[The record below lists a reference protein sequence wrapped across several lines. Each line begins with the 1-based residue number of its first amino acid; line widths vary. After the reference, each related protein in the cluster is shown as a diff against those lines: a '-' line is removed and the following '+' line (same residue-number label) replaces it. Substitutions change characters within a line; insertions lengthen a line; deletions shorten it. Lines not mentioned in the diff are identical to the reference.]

1 MKFKTMFRALKI
13 IYNIIAVVLINVFLI
28 FLTVINFWLFAN
40 GEAKLIY
47 IIIVIFS
54 IVIFFTGSFF
64 IIKINGLKREKTALV
79 RLLEKNEE
87 KLKISEIEKNIISEV
102 FFNIGEGILVIGGNG
117 KILMINPKAKK
128 ILGIK
133 EKDIKGLPVIDLA
146 RLPDIQP
153 IAPYLLS
160 QNIVFRKEIKLKYFI
175 AELSVMPIF
184 FDSSHDDYKKDV
196 NFQPEKNMGKLIILR
211 DITRES
217 SLEKIK
223 NDFILSAVHQLKT
236 SVASV
241 KWSVKMFLSG
251 DFGKIS
257 KEQKDVAKRLYE
269 RNDALIFLIDNL
281 LDAAKIED
289 GAFFYKKTL
298 IDVQDI
304 VESAIIFFQDK
315 IKGKEIKVKFEKPL
329 QRLPKI
335 IVDKEKIRS
344 VIQNL
349 FDNALKY
356 TNVCGSINVF
366 LKSDQNSIKF
376 QIKDSGI
383 GIPMEQQSKI
393 FNKFFR
399 AANANNIETNGS
411 GLGLFIAKK
420 IIEDHGG
427 SIWFESEESK
437 GSAFFFTLPIEM
449 VE

>member
-1 MKFKTMFRALKI
+1 MFRALKI

-87 KLKISEIEKNIISEV
+87 KLK
-102 FFNIGEGILVIGGNG
+102 
-117 KILMINPKAKK
+117 
-128 ILGIK
+128 
-133 EKDIKGLPVIDLA
+133 
-146 RLPDIQP
+146 
-153 IAPYLLS
+153 
-160 QNIVFRKEIKLKYFI
+160 YFV